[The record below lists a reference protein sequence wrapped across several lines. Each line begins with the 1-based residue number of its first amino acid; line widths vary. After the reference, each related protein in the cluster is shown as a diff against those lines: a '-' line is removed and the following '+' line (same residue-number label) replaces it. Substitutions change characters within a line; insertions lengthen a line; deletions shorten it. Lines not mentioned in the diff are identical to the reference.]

1 MTQLSP
7 YRTLSS
13 GLISPDSRAA
23 WPAFTRALPGLC
35 SVQGA
40 LWLERPLWRPG
51 RPAKGNLQASLGHE
65 WWGRGQKSEHTR
77 SLDTSQLT
85 VMV

>member
-13 GLISPDSRAA
+13 GLISPDTRAA
-23 WPAFTRALPGLC
+23 APALTRALPGLC

-51 RPAKGNLQASLGHE
+51 RPANGKLQTSLGHE
-65 WWGRGQKSEHTR
+65 WGRGRKSEHTR
-77 SLDTSQLT
+77 SLEMSQLT